1 MSNYLTVTAEFERQK
16 NIKAAAYTLGISG
29 ALLLIFMLVKM
40 TIQVPDTPPKEEAI
54 EINIGNGDQGSGKD
68 QPLLPGEPAPA
79 QQTAYVP
86 PQPVES
92 HEESVKDVE
101 ANETHESAP
110 TIIKPTITKP
120 EATKINAESKA
131 VKTNTAPQPVVAPPA
146 PRPRALMGQMRGGN
160 GSGGNGADS
169 YKPGTGEG
177 IAGGQGDQGRVGG
190 SPTGTSYTGTPR
202 RIGTVRTVSIP
213 TRDFQDDFKESGKV
227 MLDISVDENGRLLAA
242 TYQPRG
248 SSISNRSQ
256 IAIAQRRAGE
266 LKYPQYPG
274 GFKQALQFDFEVKN

>member
-1 MSNYLTVTAEFERQK
+1 MNNYLTVPAEFERQK
-16 NIKAAAYTLGISG
+16 NFKAAAYTLGISG

-40 TIQVPDTPPKEEAI
+40 TIQVPETPPKEEAI

-92 HEESVKDVE
+92 REESVKDVD

-110 TIIKPTITKP
+110 PIIKPTVSRP

-131 VKTNTAPQPVVAPPA
+131 VKTNAAPQPITAPPA
-146 PRPRALMGQMRGGN
+146 PRPRAVMGQMKGGN
-160 GSGGNGADS
+160 GNGGNGADS

-177 IAGGQGDQGRVGG
+177 IAGGAGDQGRVGG
-190 SPTGTSYTGTPR
+190 SPTGTSYTGAPR

-213 TRDFQDDFKESGKV
+213 TKDFQDDFKESGKV
-227 MLDISVDENGRLLAA
+227 MLDISVDEDGRLLSAS
-242 TYQPRG
+242 YQPRG

-266 LKYPQYPG
+266 LNYPKYPG
-274 GFKQALQFDFEVKN
+274 GFKQTLQFDFQVKN